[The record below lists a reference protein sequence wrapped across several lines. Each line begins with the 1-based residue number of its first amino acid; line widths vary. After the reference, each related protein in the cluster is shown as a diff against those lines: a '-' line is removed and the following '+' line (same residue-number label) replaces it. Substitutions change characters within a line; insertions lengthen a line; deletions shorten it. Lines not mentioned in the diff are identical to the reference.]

1 VAKSIFK
8 LLDELIKEKSERP
21 IEEFLKSEYSKVFQ
35 TGIISPILYCL
46 DDSLLVIN
54 SKTVDTANYLLSKR
68 GALK

>member
-1 VAKSIFK
+1 MAKSIFK